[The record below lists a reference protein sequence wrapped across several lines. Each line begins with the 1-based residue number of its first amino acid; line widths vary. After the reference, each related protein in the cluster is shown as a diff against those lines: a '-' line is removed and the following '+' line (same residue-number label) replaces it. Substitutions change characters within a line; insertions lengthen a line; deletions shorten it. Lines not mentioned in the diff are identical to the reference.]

1 MKYPINIKT
10 IRIRGKKPAV
20 TFTFFC
26 FTIRYAKTGT
36 TVNAN
41 KVINA
46 EQEIHEG
53 AENTN
58 ISIVEIIWLN

>member
-1 MKYPINIKT
+1 MKYPINIKA
-10 IRIRGKKPAV
+10 IIMNGNKPAV

-36 TVNAN
+36 TVNAD

-46 EQEIHEG
+46 EEEMHER
-53 AENTN
+53 AENKN